1 MDTLAAIAFGGEPAL
16 EKYLAEAPKDRSAPI
31 VSKKMLT
38 TIVLGGAYMTL
49 VAIFFYKSSFIAE
62 MFRSAPNNIY
72 IYTGFFCTYIFM
84 AVANGFNVRVNGV
97 NLLENL
103 RLNKGFLD
111 VMTLIVAIQIALT
124 FVGGRILRTA
134 PLNLE
139 EWLVV
144 IALSLSVIVVD
155 LLRKLLCR

>member
-1 MDTLAAIAFGGEPAL
+1 
-16 EKYLAEAPKDRSAPI
+16 
-31 VSKKMLT
+31 
-38 TIVLGGAYMTL
+38 
-49 VAIFFYKSSFIAE
+49 
-62 MFRSAPNNIY
+62 
-72 IYTGFFCTYIFM
+72 M
-84 AVANGFNVRVNGV
+84 AVANGFNVRVSGV

-144 IALSLSVIVVD
+144 IALSLSIILVD